1 MEYDDDA
8 RAFNFVSG
16 MIFGAAIGVGMAL
29 LFAPDSGRRTRRRIS
44 RFAGD
49 VKDDAVD
56 RWQDLSD
63 DVKDKVDEAFQGAQ
77 KRFKS

>member
-16 MIFGAAIGVGMAL
+16 MIFGAAIGVGVAL

-44 RFAGD
+44 RLAGD

>member
-44 RFAGD
+44 RLAGD